1 MSMIDTFAIINSIL
15 IFNPKYFNKKIIV
28 IKTKKIGKKLDDKN
42 KLPKVISKKIITLET
57 INCFVFKEKYL

>member
-28 IKTKKIGKKLDDKN
+28 IKTKKIGKKLDYKN

>member
-1 MSMIDTFAIINSIL
+1 MWVFKK
-15 IFNPKYFNKKIIV
+15 FFNKKIIV

-42 KLPKVISKKIITLET
+42 KFPKVISKKIITLET